1 MLQEWRVKQSLES
14 HAGDVT
20 GCDFFGDILA
30 TCSNDKTVRLWHRDT
45 VGRYLEA
52 EFSPL
57 LGHKYGVNAVRFAPL
72 GTVLASC
79 SIDGTALLWTTET
92 GEQVT
97 QLQHPSSSAL
107 RICCFSPS
115 GAFLATG
122 GDDEIVVIWDL
133 STRSIVRSLEGHEA
147 MVAACC
153 FSPDSSFL
161 VSGGTG
167 GDLKLWD
174 ARYGHGKCLLTRAE
188 AHDLGVMGCD
198 FSPQYEAS
206 SAQGTL
212 HSMYILASC
221 GNDDFVRVW
230 KVQVGMHCTITL
242 CLVLEGHSGN
252 VMCCRFSPDG
262 AAIVSAAGDHRV
274 ILWDALTGQQLQQL
288 EGHNRYIPCCAFS
301 TDGNT
306 LATGSNDRTVLI
318 WIIGEIG
325 PADADTSAGASLN
338 ETLSRPASSTKREAT
353 TAQRVA
359 TVGKWSVG
367 EVCDWLQKAGLE
379 RYQQAFREQC
389 IDGQELLHLTHDTLN
404 TALKIEALGQRNR
417 LLREIHTLKNP
428 LWQHC
433 SLPDDDG
440 ALPEEFYCPITQE
453 LMKDPVVAADGYTYE
468 RTAIMQW
475 LESGKDTSP
484 MTNETLEHTVIIP
497 NKTLHLLI
505 RKYLV

>member
-1 MLQEWRVKQSLES
+1 MLQEWKIKQSLDI

-20 GCDFFGDILA
+20 GCDFFEDTLA
-30 TCSNDKTVRLWHRDT
+30 TCSNDKTVRLWRSDAI
-45 VGRYLEA
+45 GRFAEE

-57 LGHKYGVNAVRFAPL
+57 LGHRYGVNAVRFSPL
-72 GTVLASC
+72 GSILASC
-79 SIDGTALLWTTET
+79 SIDGTAILWNTQR

-97 QLQHPSSSAL
+97 QLQHQSAAAL
-107 RICCFSPS
+107 RACCFSLS
-115 GAFLATG
+115 GALLATG
-122 GDDEIVVIWDL
+122 GDDETLVLWDL
-133 STRSIVRSLEGHEA
+133 STRSIIRSLEGHVA

-174 ARYGHGKCLLTRAE
+174 ARYGHGKCLFTRAE

-212 HSMYILASC
+212 HSTYILASC
-221 GNDDFVRVW
+221 GNDDLVKVW
-230 KVQVGMHCTITL
+230 KVQVGTHCVITH
-242 CLVLEGHSGN
+242 CFSLEGHSGN

-262 AAIVSAAGDHRV
+262 TTIASSAGDHRL
-274 ILWDALTGQQLQQL
+274 IIWDAITGQLLQKL
-288 EGHNRYIPCCAFS
+288 ESQQGNYIPCCAFS
-301 TDGNT
+301 SDGNI

-318 WIIGEIG
+318 WSLGEPG
-325 PADADTSAGASLN
+325 TTEDETPSSAES
-338 ETLSRPASSTKREAT
+338 SRPSSGTRHQAP
-353 TAQRVA
+353 TAHGLA
-359 TVGKWSVG
+359 AVGKWSVG
-367 EVCDWLQKAGLE
+367 DVCDWLDKVGLSQ
-379 RYQQAFREQC
+379 YKPAFQEQC
-389 IDGQELLHLTHDTLN
+389 IDGQELLHLTHDSLN

-428 LWQHC
+428 LWQHY

-440 ALPEEFYCPITQE
+440 TLPEEFYCPITQE

-484 MTNETLEHTVIIP
+484 MTNETLEHTVVIP
-497 NKTLHLLI
+497 NRTFYLLI
-505 RKYLV
+505 RKYLA